1 MGVELF
7 IFLSSQQ
14 IIMPSQKTVV
24 FVDFDGTLYQRDSL
38 LDFLIFAVGKWRTY
52 ISFILLFPEYLF
64 SSNKAKVKN
73 KWMKRLLEHKS
84 ETELHQVAQKF
95 IPLLQEK
102 LNAEVVS
109 QIAKYEANK
118 AEIVILSA
126 SLDLWIRPFCE
137 SRGYVCIATPAVYS
151 NQIFSGFEVE
161 RNVKGEEKLKLA
173 KAYCDFSK
181 CETVAFGNEK
191 SDLFI
196 LREVN
201 LGYWVNGNQIHLVS

>member
-1 MGVELF
+1 MRVELF

-38 LDFLIFAVGKWRTY
+38 VDFLIFAVGKWRTY
-52 ISFILLFPEYLF
+52 ISFILLFPEYLL
-64 SSNKAKVKN
+64 SSNKANVKN
-73 KWMKRLLEHKS
+73 KWMKRLLQHKS
-84 ETELHQVAQKF
+84 ETDLHQVAQEF
-95 IPLLQEK
+95 IPMLQEK

-161 RNVKGEEKLKLA
+161 KNVKGEEKLKLA
-173 KAYCDFSK
+173 KAYCDFSN
-181 CETVAFGNEK
+181 CETVAFGNET
-191 SDLFI
+191 SDLF
-196 LREVN
+196 LLQAVN
-201 LGYWVNGNQIHLVS
+201 CGYLVKGNQINVVS